1 MNKEIIPP
9 KSAKGRVT
17 DSPDVRYSKTLSY
30 ILRHGALKEGL
41 FIRKDGFI
49 KVDDLLQRPKLKGL
63 DYELLQHLVRTNDK
77 KRYQLLDEDG
87 VKLIRAV
94 QGHTLDT
101 SDLELTQILKP
112 SDASIAVHGTN
123 PDAWNK
129 IKNEGLKTMGRQYI
143 HLATGLPG
151 DSEVISGMRKQSSIF
166 IYINLEQS
174 LEDGTLPT
182 KYFAKVQNKDGL
194 DI

>member
-1 MNKEIIPP
+1 MIF
-9 KSAKGRVT
+9 
-17 DSPDVRYSKTLSY
+17 
-30 ILRHGALKEGL
+30 L
-41 FIRKDGFI
+41 FPYHS
-49 KVDDLLQRPKLKGL
+49 LLQLQRPKLKGL

-129 IKNEGLKTMGRQYI
+129 ISMSFTHYSYL
-143 HLATGLPG
+143 
-151 DSEVISGMRKQSSIF
+151 F
-166 IYINLEQS
+166 
-174 LEDGTLPT
+174 
-182 KYFAKVQNKDGL
+182 
-194 DI
+194 

>member
-129 IKNEGLKTMGRQYI
+129 ISLKTMGRQYI

-151 DSEVISGMRKQSSIF
+151 DSENNHWKSLNGVILTNG
-166 IYINLEQS
+166 L
-174 LEDGTLPT
+174 DGTLPT